1 MPAVLTLT
9 TMVVP
14 QVRSRRK
21 MSAEAFL
28 SPTTRLLAKEVK
40 ATKRPSGLT
49 AAPPE
54 SELPTVPVVL
64 TLTSSTTSVVSPMVM
79 VKSRFAAAP
88 GLSVTRTVK
97 VKVPRVVGV
106 PTMTPLSFLSASPG
120 GRLEPLPSCH
130 L

>member
-28 SPTTRLLAKEVK
+28 SPTTRLSAKEVK

-54 SELPTVPVVL
+54 LELPTVAVGL
-64 TLTSSTTSVVSPMVM
+64 TLTSATSSVGSAAGAGGG
-79 VKSRFAAAP
+79 RRGAGRRAGRRGAAP
-88 GLSVTRTVK
+88 PPQPQAGASAGQVLSWRQLQQLF
-97 VKVPRVVGV
+97 G
-106 PTMTPLSFLSASPG
+106 SPAVM
-120 GRLEPLPSCH
+120 
-130 L
+130 